1 MTLKR
6 LFLCSFSMLI
16 LVSTAWAEE
25 EHATHGAHQ
34 HPETTATSWA
44 LGLDE
49 KLGET
54 VPLDLTFTDEA
65 GEPVILRELIDG
77 PTILSLVYYTCPN
90 VCPRILGSVAQLLGR
105 LNPEAGEPLNVITL
119 SFDET
124 DTPTVA
130 RQRKKNFLKA
140 IGKPFPEER
149 WHFLTGDPTA
159 IRRLTD
165 AVGFNFQRQGEAFEH
180 PAALMVLSPSGKVV
194 RYLYGLTYLPFDV
207 KMALTEASEG
217 RVGPTIRRALLF
229 CFSYDPEGR
238 TYVFNILKVTAS
250 VIIFFA
256 LVLLAV
262 LVGKGRLSGR
272 EAG

>member
-1 MTLKR
+1 
-6 LFLCSFSMLI
+6 MLI
-16 LVSTAWAEE
+16 MALPAWAEG
-25 EHATHGAHQ
+25 EHAAHGKHEHSA
-34 HPETTATSWA
+34 TTPAASA
-44 LGLDE
+44 LGIDE
-49 KLGET
+49 KLGEP
-54 VPLDLTFTDEA
+54 VPLDVTFTDEA
-65 GEPVILRELIDG
+65 GKPVVLRDLIDR
-77 PTILSLVYYTCPN
+77 PTILSLVYFTCPN

-105 LNPEAGEPLNVITL
+105 LAPEPGESYTVITL
-119 SFDET
+119 SFDEM
-124 DTPTVA
+124 DTPEVA

-140 IGKPFPEER
+140 IGKPFPEAR
-149 WHFLTGDPTA
+149 WHFLTGDLA
-159 IRRLTD
+159 SIRRLTD

-180 PAALMVLSPSGKVV
+180 PAALTVLSPSGRVV

-250 VIIFFA
+250 VILFFA

-262 LVGKGRLSGR
+262 LVGKGRLSNR

>member
-1 MTLKR
+1 
-6 LFLCSFSMLI
+6 MLI
-16 LVSTAWAEE
+16 LVGPAWGEDA
-25 EHATHGAHQ
+25 HGKHGAHE
-34 HPETTATSWA
+34 HAAPTDTSSA
-44 LGLDE
+44 LGIDE
-49 KLGET
+49 KLGAS
-54 VPLDLTFTDEA
+54 VPLDVTFTDEV
-65 GEPVILRELIDG
+65 GEPVTLRELVDR

-90 VCPRILGSVAQLLGR
+90 VCPRILGSVAQLLAR
-105 LNPEAGEPLNVITL
+105 LSASPGEPYSVITL
-119 SFDET
+119 SFDER
-124 DTPTVA
+124 DTPALA
-130 RQRKKNFLKA
+130 RQRKQNFLKA

-149 WHFLTGDPTA
+149 WRFLTGDPAA

-180 PAALMVLSPSGKVV
+180 PGALIVLSPSGKVV
-194 RYLYGLTYLPFDV
+194 RYLHGLTYLPFDV

-250 VIIFFA
+250 VIIFLA
-256 LVLLAV
+256 LVLLAM